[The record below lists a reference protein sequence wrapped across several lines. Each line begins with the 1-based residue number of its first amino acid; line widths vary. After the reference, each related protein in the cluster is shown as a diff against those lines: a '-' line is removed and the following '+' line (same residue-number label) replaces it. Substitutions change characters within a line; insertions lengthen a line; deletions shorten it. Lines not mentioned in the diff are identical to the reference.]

1 MNPLARYQNDTLIK
15 MIYLLSLLCLFS
27 RQDQSRIYYTTYFCV
42 VLSYFGNSTFE
53 KKANLAFP
61 FYRFGFYMKIYVSS
75 PLFWSAQN
83 QDLFLWTQHLRI
95 VNNIWNSSRLSR
107 CFQCTMCRRQSFCNT
122 CAHSIDKKT
131 NLKTLKKSKDK
142 SIFYAPMGVGG
153 CKKCS

>member
-1 MNPLARYQNDTLIK
+1 MNPPARYLKDTLIK
-15 MIYLLSLLCLFS
+15 IIYPAW
-27 RQDQSRIYYTTYFCV
+27 QDQSRMYYTTYFCV

-107 CFQCTMCRRQSFCNT
+107 CFQCTTMCRRQSFCNT
-122 CAHSIDKKT
+122 CAHSIDKKQIW
-131 NLKTLKKSKDK
+131 KR
-142 SIFYAPMGVGG
+142 
-153 CKKCS
+153 

>member
-1 MNPLARYQNDTLIK
+1 
-15 MIYLLSLLCLFS
+15 MIYILSLLCLFS
-27 RQDQSRIYYTTYFCV
+27 RQDQSRRYILYIPYHVFLC
-42 VLSYFGNSTFE
+42 STFLFWE
-53 KKANLAFP
+53 FYFWKKANLAFP